1 MLTSSAASFTRKQY
15 AFIGKIFIQ
24 KEPQIAAKLIDLYLP
39 KTEPVEK
46 DYSKIP
52 AYYIDFCRVQGLLPQ
67 DYIGA
72 LHKTS
77 KVNVRRV
84 FIAVML
90 HLYEPVLFQQPVD
103 DLILNREGLSKNL
116 SNLFQVRKHS
126 ISATIREVVMWEK
139 QYDDFS
145 SSVNEIIEKLLNNNT
160 AG

>member
-1 MLTSSAASFTRKQY
+1 MTAATSFTRKQY
-15 AFIGKIFIQ
+15 AFLGKIFIQ
-24 KEPQIAAKLIDLYLP
+24 KEPNIAAKLIDLYLP
-39 KTEPVEK
+39 KLEPIEK
-46 DYSKIP
+46 DYTKIP
-52 AYYIDFCRVQGLLPQ
+52 AYYIDFCRVQQIKPQ

-77 KVNVRRV
+77 KVNVRRI

-90 HLYEPVLFQQPVD
+90 HLYEPGLFQQPVD

-116 SNLFQVRKHS
+116 SNLFQVKKHS

-145 SSVNEIIEKLLNNNT
+145 SSVNQIIERIINADKEDK
-160 AG
+160 